1 MGKETEWREQKMET
15 LLQAGPSVDC
25 AKNKESPPV
34 ARAPSG
40 LHVGGGF
47 TSDFL
52 GLYGWTS
59 WFPAGVPTATKPA
72 VPARKRTTQQCRL
85 PLLCIAPGGFEAH
98 LSREKFLLG
107 NQFSLSPT
115 NSAMNFL

>member
-1 MGKETEWREQKMET
+1 MERTEDGDTAASWALSRLCKEQ
-15 LLQAGPSVDC
+15 G
-25 AKNKESPPV
+25 ESPSCQSTQWP
-34 ARAPSG
+34 ACGR
-40 LHVGGGF
+40 GF

>member
-40 LHVGGGF
+40 LHVGGASLQTFWGCMAGP
-47 TSDFL
+47 L
-52 GLYGWTS
+52 GSLQV
-59 WFPAGVPTATKPA
+59 F
-72 VPARKRTTQQCRL
+72 QLLQN
-85 PLLCIAPGGFEAH
+85 LLCRPVRGPHSSAD
-98 LSREKFLLG
+98 
-107 NQFSLSPT
+107 SPCC
-115 NSAMNFL
+115 A